1 MTVDVS
7 AFIGP
12 YPFRHVEHTGPE
24 DLLLAMDRVGTE
36 RAWVGHLGSIL
47 YRDPAPANAALVAAL
62 RPYAD
67 RLLPVPTV
75 HPGLPDVARDL
86 DRARDVGAPA
96 VRVYPNWQGL
106 DPAGD
111 AMCALAAAAA
121 ARALPLV
128 LTVRFEDARQ
138 RHPLD
143 VAPDLP
149 AAAVRLLAR
158 THPDLRLLVTHA
170 DRSFVEE
177 VHFGLTPEEARRV
190 LWDFSWIWG
199 PPEDHLRLLLRTVGV
214 ERFTLG
220 TGMPLRL
227 PEAAFAKLELAA
239 LDASVASALVAGNL
253 HTWMRG

>member
-1 MTVDVS
+1 MTVDVA

-12 YPFRHVEHTGPE
+12 YPFRYVDRTSPA
-24 DLLLAMDRVGTE
+24 DLLRAMDRVGIE
-36 RAWVGHLGSIL
+36 RAWVGHLGSFL
-47 YRDPAPANAALVAAL
+47 YRDPAPANATLVADL
-62 RPYAD
+62 RPHTG

-75 HPGLPDVARDL
+75 HPGLPDIARDL
-86 DRARDVGAPA
+86 DRACDVGAPA

-111 AMCALAAAAA
+111 AMRALAAEAA
-121 ARALPLV
+121 ARTLPLV
-128 LTVRFEDARQ
+128 LTVRFEDSRQ

-143 VAPDLP
+143 VARDLP

-158 THPDLRLLVTHA
+158 ADPGVRLLVTHA

-177 VHFGLTPEEARRV
+177 VHFGLTPAEARRV

-199 PPEDHLRLLLRTVGV
+199 PPEDHFRLLLRTVGV

-220 TGMPLRL
+220 TGVPLRL
-227 PEAAFAKLELAA
+227 PEAAFAKLELAT
-239 LDASVASALVAGNL
+239 LDAPVASALVAGNL
-253 HTWMRG
+253 HTWMHG

>member
-7 AFIGP
+7 AFIGG
-12 YPFRHVEHTGPE
+12 YPFRHVEQTSPDG
-24 DLLLAMDRVGTE
+24 LLRAMDRVGIE
-36 RAWVGHLGSIL
+36 HAWVGHLGSFL
-47 YRDPAPANAALVAAL
+47 YRDPAPANAALVGAL
-62 RPYAD
+62 EPHAD

-75 HPGLPDVARDL
+75 HPGLPDLVRDL

-96 VRVYPNWQGL
+96 VRVYPNWQGV

-111 AMCALAAAAA
+111 AMRALAAEAG
-121 ARALPLV
+121 ARALPVV
-128 LTVRFEDARQ
+128 LTVRFEDSRQ

-143 VAPDLP
+143 VARDLP

-158 THPDLRLLVTHA
+158 SDPRVRLLVTHA
-170 DRSFVEE
+170 GRSFVEE
-177 VHFGLTPEEARRV
+177 VHFGLTPAEASRI

-199 PPEDHLRLLLRTVGV
+199 PPEDHFRVMLRTMGV

-227 PEAAFAKLELAA
+227 PEAAFAKLQL
-239 LDASVASALVAGNL
+239 LTPDAPVAEALVGGNL
-253 HTWMRG
+253 HSWLQG